1 MHISTKCSIAI
12 HCLIFINEYGDVKR
26 VTSELL
32 SLTTG
37 CNPVTIRS
45 ILSALKKEN
54 ILTVKSG
61 TGGAKINCPLKD
73 INLYRVYTAVEPNAL
88 EKLIGIHSMPS
99 PFCPVGK
106 NIHTILDK
114 QYAKIRNDLK
124 TSLGS
129 ITLKDIIED
138 YHTTI

>member
-1 MHISTKCSIAI
+1 MHISTKCSVAV
-12 HCLIFINEYGDVKR
+12 HCLVFINEYSNVKR

-61 TGGAKINCPLKD
+61 TGGAKINCPLED
-73 INLYRVYTAVEPNAL
+73 INLYRIYMAVEPDAF

-99 PFCPVGK
+99 PFCPIGK
-106 NIHTILDK
+106 NIHTVLNN
-114 QYAKIRNDLK
+114 QYTKIRNDLK
-124 TSLGS
+124 KSLES
-129 ITLKDIIED
+129 VTLEEIIKD
-138 YHTTI
+138 YHTMI